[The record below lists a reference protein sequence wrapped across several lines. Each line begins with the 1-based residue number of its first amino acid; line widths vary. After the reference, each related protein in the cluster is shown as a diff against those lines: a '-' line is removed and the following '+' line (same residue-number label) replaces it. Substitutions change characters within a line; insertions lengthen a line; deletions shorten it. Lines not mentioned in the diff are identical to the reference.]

1 MDIEQQKEMTTA
13 ITNTK
18 TGEVL
23 SYDYSDLNEFFK
35 RKLIE
40 LNARLTGGQAE
51 EDDLDTFLAEAG
63 EPKAEEPK
71 AEEPK
76 KVSVAETIKSRTS
89 EIVDELPF

>member
-18 TGEVL
+18 TGEIQ

-35 RKLIE
+35 KKLIE

-51 EDDLDTFLAEAG
+51 EDDLDTFLAEA
-63 EPKAEEPK
+63 
-71 AEEPK
+71 EEPK
-76 KVSVAETIKSRTS
+76 KVNVAETIKSRTS
-89 EIVDELPF
+89 EIVDDLPF

>member
-18 TGEVL
+18 TGEIQ

-35 RKLIE
+35 KKLIE

-51 EDDLDTFLAEAG
+51 EDGLDTFLAEA
-63 EPKAEEPK
+63 
-71 AEEPK
+71 EEPK
-76 KVSVAETIKSRTS
+76 KVNVAETIKSRTS
-89 EIVDELPF
+89 EIVDDLPF

>member
-18 TGEVL
+18 TGEIQ
-23 SYDYSDLNEFFK
+23 SYDYSDLNEFFQK
-35 RKLIE
+35 KLIE
-40 LNARLTGGQAE
+40 LNNRLTGGQAE
-51 EDDLDTFLAEAG
+51 EDDLDTFLAEA
-63 EPKAEEPK
+63 EES
-71 AEEPK
+71 K

>member
-1 MDIEQQKEMTTA
+1 MDIDQQKEMTTA

-18 TGEVL
+18 TGEVQ

-35 RKLIE
+35 KKLIE
-40 LNARLTGGQAE
+40 LNARLSGGHAE
-51 EDDLDTFLAEAG
+51 DSDLDALSEAEA
-63 EPKAEEPK
+63 E
-71 AEEPK
+71 EEPK

>member
-18 TGEVL
+18 TGEIQ

-35 RKLIE
+35 KKLIE

-51 EDDLDTFLAEAG
+51 EDDLDTFLAEA
-63 EPKAEEPK
+63 
-71 AEEPK
+71 EEPK

-89 EIVDELPF
+89 EIVDDLPF